1 MPSPIAH
8 SIVGLSFASVSKCG
22 VARVFKNN
30 TLNFLL
36 ICFVCA
42 APDLDIIPGIVVGL
56 PALYHHGISHSFGFA
71 LLFGFILSSVI
82 YVFNKKYYF
91 SRALFFTALYS
102 SHIIL
107 DLFCVDTGM
116 INGYG
121 MPLFFPFSSHR
132 FSAQV
137 ILFSVGLMEDGYL
150 RFDTVFKYDNL
161 FPLLVEL
168 FISVCIWIFVIGLSY
183 IISKKEVYES

>member
-8 SIVGLSFASVSKCG
+8 SIVGFSFASVSKCG

-71 LLFGFILSSVI
+71 LLSGFCLSSVI
-82 YVFNKKYYF
+82 YIFKKKYYF

-107 DLFCVDTGM
+107 DLF
-116 INGYG
+116 
-121 MPLFFPFSSHR
+121 
-132 FSAQV
+132 
-137 ILFSVGLMEDGYL
+137 
-150 RFDTVFKYDNL
+150 
-161 FPLLVEL
+161 
-168 FISVCIWIFVIGLSY
+168 
-183 IISKKEVYES
+183 